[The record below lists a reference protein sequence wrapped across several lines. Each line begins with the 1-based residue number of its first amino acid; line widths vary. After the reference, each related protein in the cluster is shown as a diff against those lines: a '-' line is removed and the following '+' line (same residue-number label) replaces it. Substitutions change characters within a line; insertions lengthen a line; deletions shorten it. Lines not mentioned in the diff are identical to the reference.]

1 MARIEVEIEEYL
13 DEVRTEILFREL
25 KKRKDFKELIE
36 NEMDEVTPKYI
47 IPDFKIPEEVLAFL
61 RLVLRLKPW
70 HDKERIISEI
80 KSL

>member
-25 KKRKDFKELIE
+25 KKRKDFKDFIE
-36 NEMDEVTPKYI
+36 SYYDEETPKYI
-47 IPDFKIPEEVLAFL
+47 IPAFDTSEQLLDFLKIVLKL
-61 RLVLRLKPW
+61 QKW